1 MMGRVADLS
10 DALRSTAPLLS
21 WRDER
26 LTRALLQLAVVSSF
40 VLALAAP
47 FIPWRL
53 VFLVLGESAF
63 LLSHPLAQSFLRDA
77 TERLQTP
84 DARKKRQQA
93 TRRLLEDDA
102 LGDDELEG
110 DVVEVQRLEVESRAP
125 GASVA
130 GAKEGEVWG
139 NEAIVGGEL
148 PPGFRWLGEWED
160 TAPADGAVDAGASAC
175 LSRAVSSLRVHA
187 LTSSF
192 SPSRLAARRRLD
204 VHPPR
209 RNPQL
214 DAVRRAGRAGRQG
227 RRRRLGPVAP
237 QEAHEASDQEP
248 APVACP
254 LYLVQQCLLEL
265 SATVSAARGEH
276 VEHE

>member
-125 GASVA
+125 GASAA

-160 TAPADGAVDAGASAC
+160 TAPADGAVDAGASAS
-175 LSRAVSSLRVHA
+175 LSSGPCPVRSRTDLA
-187 LTSSF
+187 F
-192 SPSRLAARRRLD
+192 SPSRSAARRRLD
-204 VHPPR
+204 LHPPR
-209 RNPQL
+209 RHPQL

-227 RRRRLGPVAP
+227 RRRRLGSVAP

-248 APVACP
+248 ASVACP
-254 LYLVQQCLLEL
+254 LHLVQQCLLEL